1 MKEQIHT
8 HTEQEFNMVRQ
19 TVRIFCRG
27 TAGRITDPAKIDK
40 ISYAVFKE
48 ICRNRCTG
56 EAA

>member
-1 MKEQIHT
+1 
-8 HTEQEFNMVRQ
+8 MVRQ

-27 TAGRITDPAKIDK
+27 TTGKITDPAKIDK

-48 ICRNRCTG
+48 ICRNHYTG